1 MVAPGL
7 PIGDR
12 IRRCRKGRRQDVVAG
27 LVGITPDYL
36 SQIERGLKVPSLH
49 ILYAIARELGV
60 PIAALLPE
68 EAAPLTE
75 AAVSAPAPP
84 STAETHVVRALMG
97 CGPSLSTPAVGP
109 RDLRERI
116 EAAWRSWRKSPTRFS
131 DAARTLP
138 TLIAEVEH
146 SVRAHRAGSDAQ
158 ARREVLQAAADLYFL
173 LRSYLRRT
181 GRLDLSLMVADRAVR
196 AAEDADDPLRV
207 AAAQW
212 HMGHVLLASDEV
224 AGAEHVAMH
233 GIDKLRA
240 DAPDSAERATMT
252 GALHLVTVVAAAR
265 YRDWDAAR
273 DRLREKAAPTAAVV
287 GEGNLLWTVFG
298 PTNVGLHG
306 VSVETEAGETGEA
319 LHLADKIDTAGVQ
332 SIEREFTFTLEVA
345 RCYDLRREDAATLLH
360 VLRLEALAPEDL
372 ARTPMA
378 GALVLSLVRR
388 ARAMHAR
395 RAESLA
401 HRLGVL

>member
-1 MVAPGL
+1 MVAPDL

-12 IRRCRKGRRQDVVAG
+12 IRHYRKSRQQDVVAG

-36 SQIERGLKVPSLH
+36 SQIERGLKVPSLQ

-60 PIAALLPE
+60 PIAALLSD
-68 EAAPLTE
+68 EAVT
-75 AAVSAPAPP
+75 APAPP
-84 STAETHVVRALMG
+84 PTAETSVVRALMG
-97 CGPSLSTPAVGP
+97 YGPALSTPPSSP

-116 EAAWRSWRKSPTRFS
+116 EAAWRSWQTSPTRFT
-131 DAARTLP
+131 DAAQALP
-138 TLIAEVEH
+138 VLIAEVEH
-146 SVRAHRAGSDAQ
+146 SVRAHRSGPDAQ
-158 ARREVLQAAADLYFL
+158 TRRQVLRAAADLYFL

-212 HMGHVLLASDEV
+212 NLGHVLLATDETD
-224 AGAEHVAMH
+224 GAEHVAMH
-233 GIDKLRA
+233 GIETLH
-240 DAPDSAERATMT
+240 AEVPASVEREAMT
-252 GALHLVTVVAAAR
+252 GALHLVTVVAASR
-265 YRDWDAAR
+265 RRDWTAAR
-273 DRLREKAAPTAAVV
+273 DRLRKRAAPAAANV
-287 GEGNLLWTVFG
+287 GEGNFLWTVFG
-298 PTNVGLHG
+298 PTNVDLHR
-306 VSVETEAGETGEA
+306 VSVEMEAGEVSEA
-319 LHLADKIDTAGVQ
+319 LHLADKVDTARVQ

-360 VLRLEALAPEDL
+360 LLQLESLAPEDL

-378 GALVLSLVRR
+378 RALVLSLIRR

-395 RAESLA
+395 QAESLA